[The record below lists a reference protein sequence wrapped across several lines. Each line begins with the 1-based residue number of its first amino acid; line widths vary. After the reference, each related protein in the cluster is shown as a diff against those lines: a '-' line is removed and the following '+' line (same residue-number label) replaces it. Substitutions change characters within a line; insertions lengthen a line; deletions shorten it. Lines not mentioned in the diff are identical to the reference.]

1 MPDDK
6 QLELERR
13 IKLLNAKYS
22 AQLPDKYL
30 EIADYWNQYQANL
43 HDPIHIDTFYRL
55 VHTLKGTAATFGYTA
70 QADICFKIQKIL
82 IPIKENQSVLSAND
96 VNKIQTYV
104 EELKANISTPAEHL
118 PGKA

>member
-6 QLELERR
+6 QIELEKR
-13 IKLLNAKYS
+13 IKLLNAKYM

-43 HDPIHIDTFYRL
+43 HDPVHIDTFYRL

-70 QADICFKIQKIL
+70 QSDICFKIQKIL
-82 IPIKENQSVLSAND
+82 IPIKENQAVLSVD
-96 VNKIQTYV
+96 EVSLIQIYV
-104 EELKANISTPAEHL
+104 EELKANISSPAAHL